1 MAAIII
7 IVICTYTFE
16 IHCLL
21 RIFFKGYVINKLGY
35 ANTYSFNSFLD
46 YIINKWD
53 DKKNKDKQYTFIKE
67 QLSWIG
73 LEDTF
78 NGLYSKIIDEYDCE
92 EVNKLEEWL
101 NEHIEE
107 KLFAKEQQELSDLI
121 IKELTT
127 IGNNVDYRTKKLK
140 PKTIEVILRE
150 QLDLNYAIGKT
161 IKESKGENRG
171 KRYIVI
177 SKIK

>member
-1 MAAIII
+1 M
-7 IVICTYTFE
+7 
-16 IHCLL
+16 
-21 RIFFKGYVINKLGY
+21 
-35 ANTYSFNSFLD
+35 
-46 YIINKWD
+46 
-53 DKKNKDKQYTFIKE
+53 
-67 QLSWIG
+67 
-73 LEDTF
+73 
-78 NGLYSKIIDEYDCE
+78 YSKIIDEYDCE

-101 NEHIEE
+101 NEHIGE
-107 KLFAKEQQELSDLI
+107 KLFAEEQQELSDLI